1 MMLATLGSSRET
13 RSVGRYRSSMWHLT
27 VRPCAAR
34 QAQKLSVG
42 DHSQS
47 QLCLGLA
54 RPERERMHKGQSK
67 SRHNDKMPR
76 CNHRHLDRAE
86 IKEEW
91 SQQTR
96 AVRMVHLLAA
106 LLQSRDRTQ
115 AVHWEALLDCHRAAI
130 PTARQLL
137 LNQRTQQHRDRS
149 RSRSRAQDI
158 SLLDLVRSP
167 QSQGWWTR
175 VDHRVSKLPPVDV
188 SKDHSSHTREES
200 HQVID
205 GAVRL
210 EVLPIK

>member
-1 MMLATLGSSRET
+1 MLATLGSSKET
-13 RSVGRYRSSMWHLT
+13 RSVGQYRSNMWHLRA
-27 VRPCAAR
+27 RPCVAR

-42 DHSQS
+42 DHFRS

-91 SQQTR
+91 PQQTR
-96 AVRMVHLLAA
+96 AVRMVHLLAV
-106 LLQSRDRTQ
+106 LLRCQDRIQ
-115 AVHWEALLDCHRAAI
+115 AAHWEALLDCHRVAI

-137 LNQRTQQHRDRS
+137 LNQQIQQHRDRS

-158 SLLDLVRSP
+158 SLLDLARLP
-167 QSQGWWTR
+167 PNQGCWTR
-175 VDHRVSKLPPVDV
+175 VDHRVSKLLQVDV
-188 SKDHSSHTREES
+188 SKGHSSHTREGS

-205 GAVRL
+205 EAVPL
-210 EVLPIK
+210 EVSQTK

>member
-1 MMLATLGSSRET
+1 MLATLGSNRET
-13 RSVGRYRSSMWHLT
+13 RSVGQYRSNMWHLR
-27 VRPCAAR
+27 VRPGVAR

-42 DHSQS
+42 DHFPS

-54 RPERERMHKGQSK
+54 RPEQEQMHKDQSK

-76 CNHRHLDRAE
+76 CNRRHLDRAE

-91 SQQTR
+91 PQQTR

-106 LLQSRDRTQ
+106 LLQSQDRTQ
-115 AVHWEALLDCHRAAI
+115 AAHWEALLDCHRVAI
-130 PTARQLL
+130 PTVHQLL
-137 LNQRTQQHRDRS
+137 LNRQTQQHRDHS

-158 SLLDLVRSP
+158 SLLDLARSP

-175 VDHRVSKLPPVDV
+175 VDHRVSKLLQVDV
-188 SKDHSSHTREES
+188 SKDHSSHTREGS

-205 GAVRL
+205 EAVPL
-210 EVLPIK
+210 EVSPTK